1 MALVNIENNTFPI
14 DTSGVSFSQQITVIV
29 SPPIISMFNLI
40 LNFSKTGKLCTL
52 NFYSSPSPLNVS
64 GNSISMLMTDDLLIP
79 FKPSSVIHFPI
90 LMTINGNKSW
100 GDLQWDGGQTMNI
113 LTYISGT
120 VLIQIPQTIS
130 YTTN

>member
-14 DTSGVSFSQQITVIV
+14 GTSGVSFSQEIIVPV
-29 SPPIISMFNLI
+29 SPPLAPVFTLT

-52 NFYSSPSPLNVS
+52 NFYSINHLNVS
-64 GNSISMLMTDDLLIP
+64 GNSINMMMVDDLLIP

-90 LMTINGNKSW
+90 VLTINGNHSP
-100 GDLQWDGGQTMNI
+100 GDLQWDGGQIMTI
-113 LTYISGT
+113 LTYISGNT
-120 VLIQIPQTIS
+120 TIDFPQTIS

>member
-52 NFYSSPSPLNVS
+52 NFYSSSTPLNVS

-100 GDLQWDGGQTMNI
+100 GDLQWDGGQTMTI
-113 LTYISGT
+113 LTYTSGT

>member
-52 NFYSSPSPLNVS
+52 NFYSSSTPLNVS

-79 FKPSSVIHFPI
+79 FKPSSVIHFSI
-90 LMTINGNKSW
+90 LITINGNKSW

>member
-52 NFYSSPSPLNVS
+52 NFYSSSTPLNVS

>member
-1 MALVNIENNTFPI
+1 MALVNIENNSFPI
-14 DTSGVSFSQQITVIV
+14 DTSGVSYSQQITVHV
-29 SPPIISMFNLI
+29 SPTTITLFNLI

-52 NFYSSPSPLNVS
+52 NFYSSQYSFNVS
-64 GNSISMLMTDDLLIP
+64 GNSFTMDMTDDLLIP

-90 LMTINGNKSW
+90 ALTINGNKSW
-100 GDLQWDGGQTMNI
+100 GDLQWDGGQVMTI
-113 LTYISGT
+113 LTYTSGT